1 LRRLF
6 IAFWAILFLLL
17 TSCNLFANS
26 DKFEQANKFFEN
38 KEYNEAI
45 KLYESILSNGIESAS
60 IYYNLGNSY
69 FKKGDLG
76 QAVLNYQRAKRLN
89 PTDEDL
95 IHNIEFTHQ
104 FTQVQMEGVQLNPI
118 NTFMESI
125 VGSYQLN
132 TLAWGSSLI
141 FIVFCLLLILRFGLG
156 IRNSL
161 LRISTTVFLI
171 VFVIISGLTTFKYR
185 NDYISRR
192 AVIIAEDS
200 SVLNGPVANS
210 DVEFHGAP
218 GLIVEILN
226 ESGDYYNVLFEN
238 KRRGWIQKELL
249 IEI

>member
-1 LRRLF
+1 MRSLF
-6 IAFWAILFLLL
+6 LILFSLLLLL
-17 TSCNLFANS
+17 TSSNLFANVE
-26 DKFEQANKFFEN
+26 KFEQANNFFEN
-38 KEYNEAI
+38 KEYDNAI
-45 KLYESILSNGIESAS
+45 ELYESILSERIESAAL
-60 IYYNLGNSY
+60 YYNLGNAY

-95 IHNIEFTHQ
+95 IHNIEFTKQ

-132 TLAWGSSLI
+132 VLAWISSLI
-141 FIVFCLLLILRFGLG
+141 FIIFCLLLILRLGLG
-156 IRNSL
+156 VRNSI

-171 VFVIISGLTTFKYR
+171 VFVTFSGLTTFKYR
-185 NDYISRR
+185 NDYLTRR
-192 AVIIAEDS
+192 AVIIAKES

-210 DVEFHGAP
+210 DVEFRGAP

-238 KRRGWIQKELL
+238 KRRGWIQKDLL